1 MLFSYLLDMQQVFHP
16 ELASMKLLRKII
28 NLFPDTMEMEKEQH
42 YNFVSQHI
50 WKQITQLVE
59 QAAYHELTKVPMAE
73 DQRQCER
80 VVVTPRDN
88 PAKKMRYAD
97 PTKALL
103 QSLIDSDAEVVSPES
118 HQRSPPMIAA
128 AEIRCYKN
136 IPPSEWPV
144 FEKTI
149 EWWDS
154 QSIREQMPCLSQVAL
169 AFLGCKPSAGPLEC
183 DFGSL
188 NDVLAPKR
196 AALSQ
201 GMVEIEMMLKLNKHL
216 LLLHPEAVTK
226 LPNSVWEA
234 HIPNC
239 PRCENN
245 EGSNTDEEEV
255 SVNDIVEESGE
266 DEEESKPVQNLP
278 SDHSSYESSYD
289 SQDPLQ
295 VPEMVDAWIDPESQ
309 TSVIPVCDV
318 AETCD
323 MSQDYDPTTT
333 FYMAR

>member
-1 MLFSYLLDMQQVFHP
+1 
-16 ELASMKLLRKII
+16 
-28 NLFPDTMEMEKEQH
+28 MEKERH

-59 QAAYHELTKVPMAE
+59 QAAFHLLTKVPTAE
-73 DQRQCER
+73 EQRQSER
-80 VVVTPRDN
+80 VVITPRDN
-88 PAKKMRYAD
+88 PAKKMRYTD

-103 QSLIDSDAEVVSPES
+103 QSLIDTEAEVVSPDS
-118 HQRSPPMIAA
+118 HERSPAMIAA
-128 AEIRCYKN
+128 AEIRTYKN

-144 FEKTI
+144 FEKTM

-154 QSIREQMPCLSQVAL
+154 RSIREQMPCLSQVAL
-169 AFLGCKPSAGPLEC
+169 AFLGCKPSAGHLEC

-196 AALSQ
+196 AALTQ

-216 LLLHPEAVTK
+216 LLSHPEAVTK
-226 LPNSVWEA
+226 LPNSGWEA
-234 HIPNC
+234 HIPNR

-245 EGSNTDEEEV
+245 EGGNSDEDEV
-255 SVNDIVEESGE
+255 RVNDIVEESGE
-266 DEEESKPVQNLP
+266 DEEESEPLPNLP
-278 SDHSSYESSYD
+278 SDNQSCSESSFD

-295 VPEMVDAWIDPESQ
+295 VPETVDAWINPELQ

-323 MSQDYDPTTT
+323 MSQDYEPTTM